1 MKKYTITLIIF
12 ALSIN
17 LLSAQTNIENILQEI
32 ETNNLHLKSL
42 SEKQKAKEY
51 EAKASLQLENPHL
64 GGEYIVNSPTN
75 GVKYG
80 FELTQSFNFPSVYGK
95 RKTLVNEQIKSFN
108 IEYQQNKRE
117 LLFNAKNIVYEIIY
131 KNKLISLLT
140 NKEESLKKAFEKY
153 QVLFDQ
159 KSATILDLSKAKL
172 QFFKAKSEVENQKL
186 ALGNLLI
193 SLKELNAGKEISL
206 ADTIFSSAKE
216 TISFEEF
223 KNDYLN
229 NEMNLKLL
237 EQSLL
242 ISEKKM
248 KLSQNERL
256 PKFELGYKYAN
267 EESFKFNGVVFG
279 VSIPLWQGRKEV
291 KASKINFVAT
301 EIELN
306 AEKISAEREIEI
318 LYKNYTI
325 SKKLYEE
332 YKNTFEGL
340 TILESL
346 NKQFELSNMTS
357 YEYYWQ
363 LNDFYDFQV
372 QVLEAEFTYYQSVL
386 ALEKYKL

>member
-17 LLSAQTNIENILQEI
+17 LLSAQSNIENILQEI

-51 EAKASLQLENPHL
+51 EAKASLQLENPHF
-64 GGEYIVNSPTN
+64 GGEYVVNSPTN
-75 GVKYG
+75 GKKYG
-80 FELTQSFNFPSVYGK
+80 FELTQSFDFPTVYSK
-95 RKTLVNEQIKSFN
+95 RKTLANEKIKSFS

-117 LLFNAKNIVYEIIY
+117 VLFHAKNIVYEIIY
-131 KNKLISLLT
+131 KNKLISILT
-140 NKEESLKKAFEKY
+140 SKKESLKKAFEKY
-153 QVLFDQ
+153 QASFEQ
-159 KSATILDLSKAKL
+159 KSATILDVSKAKL
-172 QFFKAKSEVENQKL
+172 QFFKAQSELENQKL
-186 ALGNLLI
+186 ELGNLLI
-193 SLKELNAGKEISL
+193 SLKELNAGKDISL
-206 ADTIFSSAKE
+206 ADTVFSSVKE
-216 TISFEEF
+216 SINFEEF
-223 KNDYLN
+223 KADYLN
-229 NEMNLKLL
+229 NEMNLKQF

-242 ISEKKM
+242 ISEKEM

-267 EESFKFNGVVFG
+267 EESLKFNGVVFG

-291 KASKINFVAT
+291 KASKINFIAT

-306 AEKISAEREIEI
+306 AEKIKAERKIEI

-332 YKNTFEGL
+332 YKTTLEDL
-340 TILESL
+340 AILESL

-357 YEYYWQ
+357 YEYYSQ
-363 LNDFYDFQV
+363 LNDFYDFKIE
-372 QVLEAEFTYYQSVL
+372 VLEAEFAYYQSVL